1 MPNVIRLKRRVNTGN
16 AQAGTGGL
24 TLVNGEVAYNEV
36 DSILYYGAATGGN
49 PLSVSYVA
57 IAGSGHYITLG
68 STQSISGNKTFTGTV
83 DLGASATATT
93 PATADNDTSVAT
105 TAFVKAQ
112 GYTNNTGTVTSIG
125 LDGINNFIT
134 TSNTPITSSGNITMA
149 LTSQTANHVLAA
161 PNGSSGTPG
170 FRALVAA
177 DIPALSYLSTTTGGT
192 VSGNVT
198 ITGDLTINGTTT
210 NINSTNIV
218 VEDKNIVLGD
228 VATPTDATANDGGIT
243 LKGATD
249 KLFVWKDAEDAWTST
264 EHLNLGLTGGT
275 SKNLYLAG
283 NLVLGPQDV
292 SIAGTFF
299 TLDKVVMDGGTY

>member
-36 DSILYYGAATGGN
+36 DSVLYYGAATGGD
-49 PLSVSYVA
+49 PLNVSYVA

-68 STQSISGNKTFTGTV
+68 SSQSISGNKTFTGTV
-83 DLGASATATT
+83 NLGASATATT
-93 PATADNDTSVAT
+93 PATGDNDTSVAT

-112 GYTNNTGTVTSIG
+112 NYSTTTGTVTSVG
-125 LDGINNFIT
+125 LTGINNFIST
-134 TSNTPITSSGNITMA
+134 GTPITSSGNITMA
-149 LTSQTANHVLAA
+149 LTSQPANYVLAA
-161 PNGSSGTPG
+161 PDDSGGTPS
-170 FRALVAA
+170 FRALVAD
-177 DIPALSYLSTTTGGT
+177 DIPALNYLSTTSGGT
-192 VSGNVT
+192 VSGSVT
-198 ITGDLTINGTTT
+198 ITGNLTINGTTT
-210 NINSTNIV
+210 NINSENIV
-218 VEDKNIVLGD
+218 VEDKNIVLGY
-228 VATPTDATANDGGIT
+228 VAAPTDATANEGGIT

-292 SIAGTFF
+292 SIDGTFF